1 MSRKKKDYIN
11 VGIKMDT
18 KVSEILE
25 AYCNDKGM
33 TKTVLHG
40 EGKIAWKC
48 CPGYDDGGAGEVAW
62 AACSILRLRLYVS
75 LHNHTNKYF
84 EDYIVFPI

>member
-33 TKTVLHG
+33 TKTAVI
-40 EGKIAWKC
+40 ERAVMQYCTEK
-48 CPGYDDGGAGEVAW
+48 E
-62 AACSILRLRLYVS
+62 
-75 LHNHTNKYF
+75 
-84 EDYIVFPI
+84 E